1 MSTPTVFFNE
11 TEAEAHL
18 TSLLKADSNRV
29 TATHITPVVATPYL
43 VRDEAWFPHISD
55 AIISDMLSLSERH
68 KHLELGGEIAHL
80 ASHIRFPDISP
91 TIPTLP
97 SPLREMGQ
105 VIADARAEER
115 LLEQR
120 GLRLPA
126 FRARYAT
133 MVDRFSQIEEPTQ
146 LDYSLLWIMA
156 SLRTRTLVI
165 TPEDQAE
172 LKTWLNG
179 RIAYGRLHEL
189 DTLIETLATAKAT
202 DDGIGHSLIQVC
214 KIADTEDLK
223 FVMPPCWLFPP
234 AEEAQFPTGG
244 SSLNSGDPEEAWHAS
259 EGGSAD
265 DDSDDQEEPEPV
277 FDEDFI
283 PESEQEEEE
292 NSSPEETGEGQ
303 DTQDTQKDSDT
314 SSESEAGEAQEE
326 EGESDESD
334 QDDGD
339 ADSTDDGEEEGSSD
353 DSSPNDDS
361 DDDSEDGEGGKSEVG
376 DEDPEVKPKD
386 EQGKPPR
393 PNPPKRK
400 EVKKLPSYDQKTHR
414 NKKQENKLQER
425 VKVESQNTFKTRA
438 NIVNTR
444 LPEHD
449 DHALASGIAKT
460 LRQARWRAPKKY
472 TKHSKFPPG
481 RLDTRAALTSAAQ
494 RSMGIPVTAEP
505 FRQVIRKKQEGPPVI
520 MGLMCDVSGSMQES
534 SEPMGQFAWACSH
547 AVPRAGG
554 KFASVIFGH
563 TVQALVAP
571 GERLNQ
577 VPLFK
582 ANAGYENAG
591 PAFASLGG
599 GLQFFGRVEGVKV
612 LIISSDG
619 YWRNPQVRQGIE
631 WIRQLEKHG
640 VHVFWLP
647 FARGV
652 EPQLR
657 MGGTL
662 IELETPSEAP
672 KVLLKK
678 INEEVR
684 KA

>member
-1 MSTPTVFFNE
+1 MFIPTVFSNE

-29 TATHITPVVATPYL
+29 TATHMTPVVTTPYL
-43 VRDEAWFPHISD
+43 VRDEAWFPHIPD
-55 AIISDMLSLSERH
+55 ATISDMLSLSARH

-91 TIPTLP
+91 IVSTLP

-115 LLEQR
+115 LLEKR

-189 DTLIETLATAKAT
+189 DALVEKLATAKTT
-202 DDGIGHSLIQVC
+202 DDGIGHALIQMC
-214 KIADTEDLK
+214 KIADTEKLQ
-223 FVMPPCWLFPP
+223 FEMPPCWLSPP
-234 AEEAQFPTGG
+234 AEEAQFATGG
-244 SSLNSGDPEEAWHAS
+244 SSLSAGDPEEAWHAS
-259 EGGSAD
+259 EGTSAD
-265 DDSDDQEEPEPV
+265 ESDNQEEPEPV

-292 NSSPEETGEGQ
+292 NSSPEEAGEGQ
-303 DTQDTQKDSDT
+303 GAQDAQKDSDA
-314 SSESEAGEAQEE
+314 SSESEAGEAQKE
-326 EGESDESD
+326 EGDESD
-334 QDDGD
+334 QDDGN
-339 ADSTDDGEEEGSSD
+339 ADSTDNEDEEGSSD
-353 DSSPNDDS
+353 DSSSNDDS
-361 DDDSEDGEGGKSEVG
+361 GDDSEDGEGGKSEVG
-376 DEDPEVKPKD
+376 DEEPEAKPKD
-386 EQGKPPR
+386 EQSKPPR
-393 PNPPKRK
+393 PDPPKRK
-400 EVKKLPSYDQKTHR
+400 KVKKLPAYDQKTHR
-414 NKKQENKLQER
+414 NKKQENELQEK
-425 VKVESQNTFKTRA
+425 VKVASQGTFKTRA
-438 NIVNTR
+438 NILNTR

-449 DHALASGIAKT
+449 DHVLASGIAKT

-494 RSMGIPVTAEP
+494 RDMGIPVTAEP

-563 TVQALVAP
+563 TVQALAAP
-571 GERLNQ
+571 GERLKQ

-619 YWRNPQVRQGIE
+619 YWRNAQVRQGIE

-647 FARGV
+647 FAQGV
-652 EPQLR
+652 EPQHR

-672 KVLLKK
+672 KVLLNK
-678 INEEVR
+678 INEEVK

>member
-1 MSTPTVFFNE
+1 MFIPTVFSNE

-29 TATHITPVVATPYL
+29 TATHMTPVVTTPYL
-43 VRDEAWFPHISD
+43 VRDEAWFPHIPD
-55 AIISDMLSLSERH
+55 ATISDMLSLSARH

-91 TIPTLP
+91 IVSTLP

-115 LLEQR
+115 LLEKR

-189 DTLIETLATAKAT
+189 DALVEKLATAKAT
-202 DDGIGHSLIQVC
+202 DDGIGHALIQMC
-214 KIADTEDLK
+214 KIADTEKLQ
-223 FVMPPCWLFPP
+223 FEMPPCWLSPP
-234 AEEAQFPTGG
+234 AEEAQFATGG
-244 SSLNSGDPEEAWHAS
+244 SSLSAGDPEEAWHAS
-259 EGGSAD
+259 EGTSAD
-265 DDSDDQEEPEPV
+265 ESDNQEEPEPV

-292 NSSPEETGEGQ
+292 NSSPEEAGEGQ
-303 DTQDTQKDSDT
+303 DAQDAQKDSDA
-314 SSESEAGEAQEE
+314 SSESEAGEAQKE
-326 EGESDESD
+326 EGDESD
-334 QDDGD
+334 QDDGN
-339 ADSTDDGEEEGSSD
+339 ADSTDNEDEEGSSD
-353 DSSPNDDS
+353 DSSSNDDS
-361 DDDSEDGEGGKSEVG
+361 GDDSEDGEGGKSEVG
-376 DEDPEVKPKD
+376 DEEPEAKPKD
-386 EQGKPPR
+386 EQSKPPR
-393 PNPPKRK
+393 PDPPKRK
-400 EVKKLPSYDQKTHR
+400 KVKKLPAYDQKTHR
-414 NKKQENKLQER
+414 NKKQENELQEK
-425 VKVESQNTFKTRA
+425 VKVASQGTFKTRA
-438 NIVNTR
+438 NILNTR

-449 DHALASGIAKT
+449 DHVLASGIAKT

-494 RSMGIPVTAEP
+494 RDMGIPVTAEP

-563 TVQALVAP
+563 TVQALAAP
-571 GERLNQ
+571 GERLKQ

-619 YWRNPQVRQGIE
+619 YWRNAQVRQGIE

-647 FARGV
+647 FAQGV
-652 EPQLR
+652 EPQHR

-672 KVLLKK
+672 KVLLNK
-678 INEEVR
+678 INEEVK

>member
-1 MSTPTVFFNE
+1 
-11 TEAEAHL
+11 
-18 TSLLKADSNRV
+18 
-29 TATHITPVVATPYL
+29 
-43 VRDEAWFPHISD
+43 
-55 AIISDMLSLSERH
+55 
-68 KHLELGGEIAHL
+68 
-80 ASHIRFPDISP
+80 
-91 TIPTLP
+91 
-97 SPLREMGQ
+97 
-105 VIADARAEER
+105 
-115 LLEQR
+115 
-120 GLRLPA
+120 
-126 FRARYAT
+126 
-133 MVDRFSQIEEPTQ
+133 
-146 LDYSLLWIMA
+146 MA

-189 DTLIETLATAKAT
+189 DALVEKLTTAKAT
-202 DDGIGHSLIQVC
+202 DDGIGHALIQMC
-214 KIADTEDLK
+214 KIADTEKLQ
-223 FVMPPCWLFPP
+223 FEMPPCWLSPP
-234 AEEAQFPTGG
+234 AEEAQFATGG
-244 SSLNSGDPEEAWHAS
+244 SSLSAGDPEEAWHAS
-259 EGGSAD
+259 EGTSAD
-265 DDSDDQEEPEPV
+265 ESDNQEEPEPV

-292 NSSPEETGEGQ
+292 NSSPEEAGEGQ
-303 DTQDTQKDSDT
+303 GAQDAQKDSDA
-314 SSESEAGEAQEE
+314 SSESEAGEAQKE
-326 EGESDESD
+326 ESDESD

-339 ADSTDDGEEEGSSD
+339 ADSTDDGDEEGSSD
-353 DSSPNDDS
+353 DSSSNDDS
-361 DDDSEDGEGGKSEVG
+361 GDDSEDGEGGKSEVG
-376 DEDPEVKPKD
+376 DEEPEAKPKD
-386 EQGKPPR
+386 EQSKPPR
-393 PNPPKRK
+393 PDPPKRK
-400 EVKKLPSYDQKTHR
+400 KVKKLPAYDQKTHR
-414 NKKQENKLQER
+414 NKKQENELQEK
-425 VKVESQNTFKTRA
+425 VKVASQGTFKTRA
-438 NIVNTR
+438 NILNTR

-449 DHALASGIAKT
+449 DHVLASGIAKT

-494 RSMGIPVTAEP
+494 RDMGIPVTAEP

-563 TVQALVAP
+563 TVQALAAP
-571 GERLNQ
+571 GERLKQ

-619 YWRNPQVRQGIE
+619 YWRNAQVRQGIE

-647 FARGV
+647 FAQGV
-652 EPQLR
+652 EPQHR

-672 KVLLKK
+672 KVLLNK
-678 INEEVR
+678 INEEVK